1 MALQPVVKRSVS
13 GDVFEQIVADVLS
26 GELAPGAT
34 LPSERQLAEA
44 LGVSR
49 PAVREA
55 LQRLAAAGL
64 VSVRQGDA
72 TTVLDYRRGAGLEV
86 LPRLLVQAGELDP
99 AVARSILEAR
109 LHNGPKVAE
118 LAAARSPRAHTEPD
132 AAPYADGTA
141 TTTPSADRSG
151 RTTPTSTSSATDK
164 GDTSHTE
171 SAETTPPS
179 GTTASSTTTPGAT
192 TPGATTSDRSASGT
206 TTFGTTPSDTTTP
219 DKTASGTAVSGATT
233 SGTNDFGAT
242 TSGATT
248 SGATTS
254 GATTSGTTTSGA
266 TTSGTTTSGTT
277 TSGAAASSAR
287 PSGGTATTADTGP
300 AIFDALLASVE
311 ALAAEGDPVVRQRL
325 ALDFWDHVVDA
336 ADSIV
341 FRLMFNMLRAA
352 YEPALVAL
360 APIMSAEVGN
370 VGAYRE
376 LAAAIVA
383 GRPQEA
389 AETARALLEP
399 ATTALI
405 EVLGGH

>member
-26 GELAPGAT
+26 GELVPGAT

-118 LAAARSPRAHTEPD
+118 LAAARAARTNAEPD
-132 AAPYADGTA
+132 AAAYADGTA
-141 TTTPSADRSG
+141 TATPLADSSG
-151 RTTPTSTSSATDK
+151 ITTPTPTSSATGNGAD
-164 GDTSHTE
+164 SHTG
-171 SAETTPPS
+171 SAETTLPS
-179 GTTASSTTTPGAT
+179 GTTSSDGA
-192 TPGATTSDRSASGT
+192 
-206 TTFGTTPSDTTTP
+206 
-219 DKTASGTAVSGATT
+219 
-233 SGTNDFGAT
+233 

-248 SGATTS
+248 STTHEKP
-254 GATTSGTTTSGA
+254 AH
-266 TTSGTTTSGTT
+266 
-277 TSGAAASSAR
+277 AA
-287 PSGGTATTADTGP
+287 P
-300 AIFDALLASVE
+300 FDALMASVE
-311 ALAAEGDPVVRQRL
+311 MLAATNDPVAQQRL

-370 VGAYRE
+370 AGAYRE

>member
-118 LAAARSPRAHTEPD
+118 LAAARAARTD
-132 AAPYADGTA
+132 AAAYADGTA
-141 TTTPSADRSG
+141 TTTPPADSAG
-151 RTTPTSTSSATDK
+151 ITSTSTTSRAT
-164 GDTSHTE
+164 
-171 SAETTPPS
+171 P
-179 GTTASSTTTPGAT
+179 SSTNTAGAT
-192 TPGATTSDRSASGT
+192 ATAADEKPGQ
-206 TTFGTTPSDTTTP
+206 
-219 DKTASGTAVSGATT
+219 
-233 SGTNDFGAT
+233 
-242 TSGATT
+242 
-248 SGATTS
+248 
-254 GATTSGTTTSGA
+254 
-266 TTSGTTTSGTT
+266 
-277 TSGAAASSAR
+277 AAS
-287 PSGGTATTADTGP
+287 
-300 AIFDALLASVE
+300 FDALTASVE
-311 ALAAEGDPVVRQRL
+311 MLAAAEDAVARQRL

-405 EVLGGH
+405 AVLGGH

>member
-118 LAAARSPRAHTEPD
+118 LAAAR
-132 AAPYADGTA
+132 AARTTAAAYADGTP
-141 TTTPSADRSG
+141 TTTPPADSAG
-151 RTTPTSTSSATDK
+151 ITPTSTTSRTTD
-164 GDTSHTE
+164 
-171 SAETTPPS
+171 
-179 GTTASSTTTPGAT
+179 SST
-192 TPGATTSDRSASGT
+192 
-206 TTFGTTPSDTTTP
+206 
-219 DKTASGTAVSGATT
+219 
-233 SGTNDFGAT
+233 N
-242 TSGATT
+242 TSGAT
-248 SGATTS
+248 ATAADEKP
-254 GATTSGTTTSGA
+254 GQ
-266 TTSGTTTSGTT
+266 
-277 TSGAAASSAR
+277 AAS
-287 PSGGTATTADTGP
+287 
-300 AIFDALLASVE
+300 FDALTASVE
-311 ALAAEGDPVVRQRL
+311 MLAAAEDAVARQRL

-399 ATTALI
+399 ATTTLI

>member
-13 GDVFEQIVADVLS
+13 ADVFEQIAADVLS

-118 LAAARSPRAHTEPD
+118 LAARRV
-132 AAPYADGTA
+132 
-141 TTTPSADRSG
+141 
-151 RTTPTSTSSATDK
+151 
-164 GDTSHTE
+164 
-171 SAETTPPS
+171 
-179 GTTASSTTTPGAT
+179 GAI
-192 TPGATTSDRSASGT
+192 GAGE
-206 TTFGTTPSDTTTP
+206 
-219 DKTASGTAVSGATT
+219 V
-233 SGTNDFGAT
+233 
-242 TSGATT
+242 
-248 SGATTS
+248 
-254 GATTSGTTTSGA
+254 
-266 TTSGTTTSGTT
+266 
-277 TSGAAASSAR
+277 R
-287 PSGGTATTADTGP
+287 P
-300 AIFDALLASVE
+300 LLDASVE
-311 ALAAEGDPVVRQRL
+311 ALAVEPDPIIQQRH
-325 ALDFWDHVVDA
+325 AMEFWDHVVDA

-352 YEPALVAL
+352 YEPALAAL

-370 VGAYRE
+370 VEAYRE
-376 LAAAIVA
+376 LAAAIAA
-383 GRPQEA
+383 GRPQKA
-389 AETARALLEP
+389 ATIARALLEP

-405 EVLGGH
+405 EVLGGPSVTHS